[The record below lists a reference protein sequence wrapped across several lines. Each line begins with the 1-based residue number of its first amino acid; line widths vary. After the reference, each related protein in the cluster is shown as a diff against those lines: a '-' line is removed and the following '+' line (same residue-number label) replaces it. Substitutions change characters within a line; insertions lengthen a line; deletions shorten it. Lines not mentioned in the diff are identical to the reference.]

1 MMDVSKDVGGEIA
14 FAIFVAE
21 KKVDTARIDAARA
34 EIGIVYIGLDWCED
48 SGSAFNNVSNEEEVY
63 LPKAKDPCCLW
74 WYRQQLVVTTLAGA
88 NADDERML

>member
-34 EIGIVYIGLDWCED
+34 EIRIVYIGLD
-48 SGSAFNNVSNEEEVY
+48 
-63 LPKAKDPCCLW
+63 
-74 WYRQQLVVTTLAGA
+74 
-88 NADDERML
+88 

>member
-34 EIGIVYIGLDWCED
+34 EIGIVYIGLDWID
-48 SGSAFNNVSNEEEVY
+48 AKILVQHSIMYPMKKRYISQKRKIHAVYDDTDNN
-63 LPKAKDPCCLW
+63 
-74 WYRQQLVVTTLAGA
+74 
-88 NADDERML
+88 